1 MAQSF
6 RDYVE
11 RRLSPETLARIDLEV
26 AETVRALRLAD
37 LRKAMELTQKD
48 MAAALNVGQPTI
60 SKIERDA
67 DMMVSTLDRYIQ
79 AMGGRL
85 RVIADFGPDAQVEIA
100 NFEALGE
107 NSNDRESNA
116 HLPRTD
122 Q

>member
-6 RDYVE
+6 REYIAK
-11 RRLSPETLARIDLEV
+11 RLSPQDLAEVDREV

-67 DMMVSTLDRYIQ
+67 DMMVSTLDRYVQ

-100 NFEALGE
+100 NFEALGALE
-107 NSNDRESNA
+107 IKQLDHA
-116 HLPRTD
+116 K
-122 Q
+122 